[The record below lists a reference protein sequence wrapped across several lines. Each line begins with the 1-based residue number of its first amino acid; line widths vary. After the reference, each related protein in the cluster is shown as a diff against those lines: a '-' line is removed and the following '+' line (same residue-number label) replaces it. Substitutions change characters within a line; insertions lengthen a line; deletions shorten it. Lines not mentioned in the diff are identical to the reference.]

1 MLFFQKY
8 IEFVDA
14 DNRSLRPHTPVTVE
28 TLTYKHEAMA
38 PAHIIKDKTILDL
51 GSCLGATGHWCLSH
65 GAASYTGI
73 EFQKLYVEKSTELLL
88 KYWDSSKFEII
99 QTEIEDFLKTSTKKY
114 DVVFAC
120 GVLYGFLNTVGILEL
135 IAKSAEGC
143 ILIDSSYPTELTHYR
158 STVIDIPLSQNM
170 IRSEGVN
177 GSYMGIGARP
187 SPTAVARIMKNFGFE
202 NKEKVLIFPKKI
214 TDPDVHDAYHNLIN
228 RQYGIPTPSRFI
240 LRFVNIYKKQN
251 TVVENLISNQ
261 NIGTL
266 PPVPPL
272 AKDAPKWEFDKS
284 VADRFQQEAEKHI
297 PDYQKVIDLQISII
311 DKKFK
316 RKDVSIMEVG
326 SALGHT
332 LDNLYSNGF
341 NNFCGVECSTAMI
354 DQSKYK
360 DKIIQSFEFPAG
372 SYDVVMANWTVHFIK
387 EKEKYLTSIF
397 DSLNDN
403 GILMLSDKMTQ
414 HPVIKE
420 MYYQWKMSNGVT
432 IDEIKEKEKKLIGI
446 MLAETLEAYLEML
459 HRIGFTKVDLINSRF
474 NFNTLLCCK

>member
-8 IEFVDA
+8 IEFVEE
-14 DNRSLRPHTPVTVE
+14 DNRRLRPQTPTTVE
-28 TLTYKHEAMA
+28 SLTYKHEAMA
-38 PAHIIKDKTILDL
+38 PAHILKDKTILDL

-65 GAASYTGI
+65 GAASYTGV
-73 EFQKLYVEKSTELLL
+73 EFQKSYVDKSTELLSRH
-88 KYWDSSKFEII
+88 WPSSKFEII
-99 QTEIEDFLKTSTKKY
+99 QTEIEDFLKSSTKRY

-135 IAKSAEGC
+135 IAKSAEDC
-143 ILIDSSYPTELTHYR
+143 IVIDSSYPAELTHNR

-170 IRSEGVN
+170 IRSEGTN
-177 GSYMGIGARP
+177 SSYAGIGARP
-187 SPTAVARIMKNFGFE
+187 SPTAVSIIMKNFGFE
-202 NKEKVLIFPKKI
+202 NKENQLIFPKQI
-214 TDPDVHDAYHNLIN
+214 TDSNVHDAYHNLIN

-240 LRFVNIYKKQN
+240 LRFVNTYQKQN

-266 PPVPPL
+266 PAMLSL

-297 PDYQKVIDLQISII
+297 PDYQKVIDLQILII
-311 DKKFK
+311 NKKFK
-316 RKDVSIMEVG
+316 RKDVSIIEVG

-332 LDNLYSNGF
+332 LDNLHNNGF
-341 NNFCGVECSTAMI
+341 YNFCGVECSTAMI

-360 DKIIQSFEFPAG
+360 DKIIQSYEFPTG

-397 DSLNDN
+397 ESLNDD
-403 GILMLSDKMTQ
+403 GILMLSDKMIQ

-420 MYYQWKMSNGVT
+420 MYYQWKESNGISVE
-432 IDEIKEKEKKLIGI
+432 EIKEKEQKLANI
-446 MLAETLEAYLEML
+446 MLSRTLEDYLEML